1 MPKSC
6 ADCEVRAPVKCR
18 ARAAEGRNMRI
29 VRAHISHAEAL
40 PKYNKVQVIRHYRME
55 APCEH
60 ITCMCMHTIIL
71 VNCDRLSK
79 TETLRLP

>member
-40 PKYNKVQVIRHYRME
+40 PKYK
-55 APCEH
+55 
-60 ITCMCMHTIIL
+60 
-71 VNCDRLSK
+71 
-79 TETLRLP
+79 